1 MKKKMYLI
9 LLCSGLL
16 SNLSMYAQH
25 INSQRFHGIEF
36 PQAPIIWDEGIP
48 LGNGIMGTLI
58 WKKES
63 KLRLALD
70 RADLWDLRPVKEF
83 NSPDYSYQFVCNE
96 VIKQKDV
103 SKVHDLIDARTR
115 KDIAP
120 TKIPAGAIEFTISQL
135 GKVKSTKL
143 DVHSAVCTIT
153 WECGTTG
160 YFFTGATDQLGHF
173 KFENLPDTLSIDLQ
187 TPRFEEDG
195 KEIEYADKQR
205 TNMLTRLGYKKGK
218 IKRDKSSMVYYQKAY
233 GNVSYEIA
241 IRWNY
246 PNKQTLEGVYC
257 LTSKGTWYSETKN
270 ASKILEENEST
281 SFDMALKEH
290 SKWWNNYWS
299 QCEIHLPDDPV
310 LENQWYLEMYKFGA
324 ASRKNCPPICL
335 QAVWTA
341 DNGQTP
347 PWRGDFH
354 NDLNTQL
361 SYWPGYASNH
371 PIESSVF
378 TDWLWAIKDNSE
390 KFTRKFFGV
399 EGLNVACIATLEG
412 EAIGGWS
419 PYSHQPTTSGWL
431 AQHFYLQWKYTAD
444 TLFLKERAYPWIKE
458 AARYF
463 ENISITDNNGKCKL
477 PLSTSPEINDNTL
490 EAWFQQTTN
499 YDLAAIRFTYT
510 AAAEMATSLGLT
522 VEAGHWNKQLAE
534 WPDFATDST
543 GLTIAPNYPLKDS
556 HRHFSHMLAFHPF
569 GLLDISQGHDAER
582 LIKRSIHH
590 VEELGS
596 SNWTGYTYTWLAN
609 MKARIFDGDAASRA
623 LHIFIK
629 AFCSP
634 NSFHLNGD
642 QLQKGY
648 SSFTYRPFTLEGNFA
663 CASAI
668 QEMLLQSHTGVIRV
682 FPALPENW
690 KNASFQ
696 NMRAMGAFLVSADY
710 KNGKVQKINIHSE
723 KGGLMKVLNPFTNQ
737 IEEKVMKPGEYIEI
751 D

>member
-1 MKKKMYLI
+1 MEIY
-9 LLCSGLL
+9 SR
-16 SNLSMYAQH
+16 H
-25 INSQRFHGIEF
+25 
-36 PQAPIIWDEGIP
+36 
-48 LGNGIMGTLI
+48 
-58 WKKES
+58 
-63 KLRLALD
+63 
-70 RADLWDLRPVKEF
+70 PVF
-83 NSPDYSYQFVCNE
+83 
-96 VIKQKDV
+96 
-103 SKVHDLIDARTR
+103 
-115 KDIAP
+115 
-120 TKIPAGAIEFTISQL
+120 
-135 GKVKSTKL
+135 
-143 DVHSAVCTIT
+143 
-153 WECGTTG
+153 
-160 YFFTGATDQLGHF
+160 
-173 KFENLPDTLSIDLQ
+173 
-187 TPRFEEDG
+187 
-195 KEIEYADKQR
+195 
-205 TNMLTRLGYKKGK
+205 
-218 IKRDKSSMVYYQKAY
+218 
-233 GNVSYEIA
+233 
-241 IRWNY
+241 
-246 PNKQTLEGVYC
+246 
-257 LTSKGTWYSETKN
+257 
-270 ASKILEENEST
+270 
-281 SFDMALKEH
+281 
-290 SKWWNNYWS
+290 
-299 QCEIHLPDDPV
+299 
-310 LENQWYLEMYKFGA
+310 
-324 ASRKNCPPICL
+324 
-335 QAVWTA
+335 
-341 DNGQTP
+341 
-347 PWRGDFH
+347 
-354 NDLNTQL
+354 
-361 SYWPGYASNH
+361 
-371 PIESSVF
+371 
-378 TDWLWAIKDNSE
+378 
-390 KFTRKFFGV
+390 
-399 EGLNVACIATLEG
+399 
-412 EAIGGWS
+412 
-419 PYSHQPTTSGWL
+419 
-431 AQHFYLQWKYTAD
+431 
-444 TLFLKERAYPWIKE
+444 KERAYPWVKE

-463 ENISITDNNGKCKL
+463 ENISITDNNGKRKL

-522 VEAGHWNKQLAE
+522 AEAGHWNKQLAE

-582 LIKRSIHH
+582 LIKRSIYH

-696 NMRAMGAFLVSADY
+696 NMRAMGAFLVSANY

-723 KGGLMKVLNPFTNQ
+723 KGGLMKVLNPFTGQ
-737 IEEKVMKPGEYIEI
+737 IEEKVMKPGECIEI

>member
-1 MKKKMYLI
+1 MYLI

-218 IKRDKSSMVYYQKAY
+218 IKRNKSSMVYYQKAY

-299 QCEIHLPDDPV
+299 QCEIHLP
-310 LENQWYLEMYKFGA
+310 
-324 ASRKNCPPICL
+324 
-335 QAVWTA
+335 
-341 DNGQTP
+341 
-347 PWRGDFH
+347 
-354 NDLNTQL
+354 
-361 SYWPGYASNH
+361 
-371 PIESSVF
+371 
-378 TDWLWAIKDNSE
+378 
-390 KFTRKFFGV
+390 
-399 EGLNVACIATLEG
+399 
-412 EAIGGWS
+412 
-419 PYSHQPTTSGWL
+419 
-431 AQHFYLQWKYTAD
+431 
-444 TLFLKERAYPWIKE
+444 
-458 AARYF
+458 
-463 ENISITDNNGKCKL
+463 
-477 PLSTSPEINDNTL
+477 
-490 EAWFQQTTN
+490 
-499 YDLAAIRFTYT
+499 
-510 AAAEMATSLGLT
+510 
-522 VEAGHWNKQLAE
+522 
-534 WPDFATDST
+534 
-543 GLTIAPNYPLKDS
+543 
-556 HRHFSHMLAFHPF
+556 
-569 GLLDISQGHDAER
+569 
-582 LIKRSIHH
+582 
-590 VEELGS
+590 
-596 SNWTGYTYTWLAN
+596 
-609 MKARIFDGDAASRA
+609 
-623 LHIFIK
+623 
-629 AFCSP
+629 
-634 NSFHLNGD
+634 
-642 QLQKGY
+642 
-648 SSFTYRPFTLEGNFA
+648 
-663 CASAI
+663 
-668 QEMLLQSHTGVIRV
+668 
-682 FPALPENW
+682 
-690 KNASFQ
+690 
-696 NMRAMGAFLVSADY
+696 
-710 KNGKVQKINIHSE
+710 
-723 KGGLMKVLNPFTNQ
+723 
-737 IEEKVMKPGEYIEI
+737 
-751 D
+751 